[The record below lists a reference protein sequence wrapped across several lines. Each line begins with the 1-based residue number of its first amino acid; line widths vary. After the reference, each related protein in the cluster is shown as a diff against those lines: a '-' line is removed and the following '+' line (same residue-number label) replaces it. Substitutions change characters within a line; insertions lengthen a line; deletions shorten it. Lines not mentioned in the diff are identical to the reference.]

1 MEHTWF
7 LTEMSKRKLEA
18 AQNAADAIEE
28 GHDTDEEE
36 DDASDDNVADKAKQ
50 DNQLLSDDDPLSP
63 FSCDD
68 LMSPLSL
75 PDSMPQLDTVTT
87 QASTL
92 RICRSIEI
100 FDTSVGANQGDSG
113 ASSSA
118 A

>member
-7 LTEMSKRKLEA
+7 LTERSKRKLEA

-36 DDASDDNVADKAKQ
+36 EDDASDGDVVDKAKQ
-50 DNQLLSDDDPLSP
+50 DNQRRSDDDPLSP

-68 LMSPLSL
+68 LKSPLSF

-87 QASTL
+87 QASL
-92 RICRSIEI
+92 PIGRSIEML
-100 FDTSVGANQGDSG
+100 DALVGASQGDSG
-113 ASSSA
+113 ASGSYA
-118 A
+118 

>member
-28 GHDTDEEE
+28 GHETDEEE
-36 DDASDDNVADKAKQ
+36 DDASDDDGVADKAKQ

-68 LMSPLSL
+68 LKSPSPGL
-75 PDSMPQLDTVTT
+75 PARLIECLPR
-87 QASTL
+87 APREFHL
-92 RICRSIEI
+92 R
-100 FDTSVGANQGDSG
+100 FTP
-113 ASSSA
+113 
-118 A
+118 